1 MDLDDINIPLSSLS
15 PLTPIVDNLLI
26 MLQFINRH
34 NIYICNNPAFNINT
48 ISNNNTVIKR
58 IDNFKH
64 LIEDKLRINCIH
76 YMIYDDIDINPDKT
90 IQIRYCSIC
99 LLTF

>member
-1 MDLDDINIPLSSLS
+1 MDLDDINIPLS

-26 MLQFINRH
+26 MLRFINRH
-34 NIYICNNPAFNINT
+34 NKYIHKNPAFNVNT
-48 ISNNNTVIKR
+48 IIR
-58 IDNFKH
+58 IDNFKR

-76 YMIYDDIDINPDKT
+76 DMIYDDIDINPDKT